1 MTEINTLKFIP
12 IYSYRAVHFHFIKKV
27 FRKYSIWKLQ
37 IETWN
42 QCNSKLWTTCLCVRE
57 RLWTS
62 ISLLPLTE
70 VRFSKFVVLR
80 LAGSS
85 CPPFTF
91 HISLPS
97 PWNHIQ
103 MLSWARRSASC
114 VQFPPSTGTWHFP
127 LENII
132 KLKKLSAA
140 VSLHKSC
147 GPLGRTVALRVF
159 SIF

>member
-27 FRKYSIWKLQ
+27 LRKYSIWKLQ

-80 LAGSS
+80 LRCWAELSPLHFS
-85 CPPFTF
+85 YFTA
-91 HISLPS
+91 ISLKSHPDVVVGSPFCFLCPVPTEHWNVTLSPGKYNKTEKAQCSRFPS
-97 PWNHIQ
+97 
-103 MLSWARRSASC
+103 
-114 VQFPPSTGTWHFP
+114 
-127 LENII
+127 
-132 KLKKLSAA
+132 
-140 VSLHKSC
+140 
-147 GPLGRTVALRVF
+147 
-159 SIF
+159 